1 MEYQDVYDKNFNKTN
16 KIVQRGDKTLNDNE
30 YIMVFVIFI
39 KNEDKYLI
47 QKVSPKKGDYYS
59 TTGGHVQ
66 SGEDPYSCMLRETIE
81 EIGLD
86 LSNDKVELVGRRI
99 VDFKHAIF
107 NVFYIEK
114 DVDISNLKLQEDEV
128 ESVDWYTEVD
138 VLKLIEEKK
147 MLESHSIAFKQ
158 YILKEEV

>member
-1 MEYQDVYDKNFNKTN
+1 MEYQDVYGKNFNKTN

-39 KNEDKYLI
+39 KNNDKYLI
-47 QKVSPKKGDYYS
+47 QKVSPQKGDYYS

-66 SGEDPYSCMLRETIE
+66 SGEDAYSCMLRETME

-86 LSNDKVELVGRRI
+86 LSKDKVELVGRRI
-99 VDFKHAIF
+99 VDFKHAIY
-107 NVFYIEK
+107 NVFYTEK
-114 DVDISNLKLQEDEV
+114 NIDISNLILQEDEV
-128 ESVDWYTEVD
+128 ETVSWYTTEE
-138 VLKLIEEKK
+138 VLKLIDEKK

>member
-1 MEYQDVYDKNFNKTN
+1 MEYQDVYDRNFNKTS

-39 KNEDKYLI
+39 KNNNKYLI

-66 SGEDPYSCMLRETIE
+66 SGEDVYSTMLRETKE

-86 LSNDKVELVGRRI
+86 LSNDKVDLVGKRI

-114 DVDISNLKLQEDEV
+114 NVDIKDLKLQEDEV
-128 ESVDWYTEVD
+128 ESVNWYTVEE

-147 MLESHSIAFKQ
+147 LLESHSIAFKQ